1 MAEPGA
7 GRAHLNLA
15 ESSRLL
21 FELDPGADVEAGGGW
36 LFGAGSADNPM
47 ITNAAF
53 RLDDELEPTELIARA
68 REFFGDRGRGFT
80 VWARSGVPEDDEL
93 ISFAEA
99 DGLLNAYEMPEMLLA
114 ERVEEIPLTAGAEL
128 RRLESAEDAADYWRV
143 AAAAYESIGFPPE
156 VFGHYE
162 GLEKLAAEGTKAVAF
177 LALLEG
183 APVSIAMT
191 IVNHGIAGIYWV
203 GSLDEARGRGLG
215 RAVTAAAAN
224 AGFDLGAEVASL
236 QASPMGRPVYLAMG
250 FRTIY
255 DYRLLLSSAPDA

>member
-1 MAEPGA
+1 LADSHPA
-7 GRAHLNLA
+7 RAHLNLA
-15 ESSRLL
+15 QSSRML
-21 FELDPGADVEAGGGW
+21 FELDPGAEVEAGDGW
-36 LFGAGSADNPM
+36 LFGAGTADNPM
-47 ITNAAF
+47 ITNAVF
-53 RLDDELEPTELIARA
+53 RLDDELEPSDLIARA
-68 REFFGDRGRGFT
+68 RAFFGSRGRGFT
-80 VWARSGVPEDDEL
+80 VWGRSGVPEDDEL

-114 ERVEEIPLTAGAEL
+114 GRVEELPLTAGAEL
-128 RRLESAEDAADYWRV
+128 RRVETAEDAGEYWRV

-162 GLEKLAAEGTKAVAF
+162 GLEELGAEGTEAAAF
-177 LALLEG
+177 LALLDG

-215 RAVTAAAAN
+215 RAVTAAATN

-236 QASPMGRPVYLAMG
+236 QASPMGKPVYLAMG
-250 FRTIY
+250 YETIY
-255 DYRLLLSSAPDA
+255 DYRLLLSPGPHA

>member
-1 MAEPGA
+1 MAEGGA

-21 FELDPGADVEAGGGW
+21 FELDPGAEVEAGGGW
-36 LFGAGSADNPM
+36 LFGTGSSDHPM

-53 RLDDELEPTELIARA
+53 RLDDELEPSELIARA
-68 REFFGDRGRGFT
+68 REFFGGRGFT
-80 VWARSGVPEDDEL
+80 VWARSGAPQDDEL

-114 ERVEEIPLTAGAEL
+114 ERVEEVPLTAGAEL
-128 RRLESAEDAADYWRV
+128 RRLETAEDAAAYWRV
-143 AAAAYESIGFPPE
+143 AAAAYESIGFPPA

-162 GLEKLAAEGTKAVAF
+162 GLEKLAAEGAKAVAF

-203 GSLDEARGRGLG
+203 GSLGEARGRGLG

-224 AGFDLGAEVASL
+224 AGFDLGAEVVSL
-236 QASPMGRPVYLAMG
+236 QASPMGKPLYLAMG
-250 FRTIY
+250 FETIY
-255 DYRLLLSSAPDA
+255 DYRLLLSPAPDA